1 MQSLFVIFA
10 SPTGVPVIVDLVC
23 EFVYNFEC
31 NSPEA
36 DVNTGYRF
44 FGVQKQ
50 GSFGA
55 AAPRQDLF
63 KQALKGTRL
72 RFHD

>member
-31 NSPEA
+31 NSLEA
-36 DVNTGYRF
+36 DVNMGLRV
-44 FGVQKQ
+44 FGDGEAGQ
-50 GSFGA
+50 FGA
-55 AAPRQDLF
+55 AARPARDRICS
-63 KQALKGTRL
+63 GR
-72 RFHD
+72 R